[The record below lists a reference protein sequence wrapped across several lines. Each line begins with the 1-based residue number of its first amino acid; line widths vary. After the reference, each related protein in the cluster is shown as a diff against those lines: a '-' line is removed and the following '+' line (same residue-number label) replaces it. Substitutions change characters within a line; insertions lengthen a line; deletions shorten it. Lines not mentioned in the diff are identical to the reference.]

1 MLRTRH
7 VSVDLSARAR
17 ERDRID
23 RSALS
28 DAVLVARARD
38 GDVRARDVLVVR
50 YADRVARI
58 AHHRLRDP
66 EEARDAAQEALG
78 RVVEQLPTFRGASAF
93 STWLHRV
100 AANACTDHAR
110 RLARVRRSEV
120 VDGPAAEA
128 SLAGAVQREPE
139 PAGVDGALRASLEVL
154 SQDQRRALVL
164 KAVMDM
170 RDEDVAEAMSLPVG
184 TVKCHAHRGR
194 KLIAAR
200 LRRSA

>member
-23 RSALS
+23 RNTLS

-38 GDVRARDVLVVR
+38 GDRRSRDVLVER

-58 AHHRLRDP
+58 ARARFHDP

-78 RVVEQLPTFRGASAF
+78 RVIERLPSFRGASSF

-100 AANACTDHAR
+100 AQNACADHGR

-120 VDGPAAEA
+120 VDGAAAA
-128 SLAGAVQREPE
+128 SLAAAAQTDPE
-139 PAGVDGALRASLEVL
+139 PGDDGALRASLDVL
-154 SQDQRRALVL
+154 SRDQRRALVL

-170 RDEDVAEAMSLPVG
+170 RDEDVAEAMALPVG

>member
-7 VSVDLSARAR
+7 VSVDLTARAR

-28 DAVLVARARD
+28 DAVLVARARG
-38 GDVRARDVLVVR
+38 GDRQARDVLVER
-50 YADRVARI
+50 HAGRVERI
-58 AHHRLRDP
+58 AHARLSDP

-78 RVVEQLPTFRGASAF
+78 RVVEQLGTFRGEASF
-93 STWLHRV
+93 TTWLHRV

-110 RLARVRRSEV
+110 RLARVRRSEI
-120 VDGPAAEA
+120 VDGAAA
-128 SLAGAVQREPE
+128 AAGLAHACEPDPE
-139 PAGVDGALRASLEVL
+139 PGGVDGALRDSLDLL

-194 KLIAAR
+194 KLLAAR
-200 LRRSA
+200 LRRTA

>member
-1 MLRTRH
+1 
-7 VSVDLSARAR
+7 
-17 ERDRID
+17 
-23 RSALS
+23 
-28 DAVLVARARD
+28 VLVARARD
-38 GDVRARDVLVVR
+38 GDVRARDVLVER

-78 RVVEQLPTFRGASAF
+78 RVVEQLPTFRGASSF

-139 PAGVDGALRASLEVL
+139 AAGVDGALRASLEVL
-154 SQDQRRALVL
+154 SHDQRRALVL

>member
-17 ERDRID
+17 DRDRID
-23 RSALS
+23 RNALS

-38 GDVRARDVLVVR
+38 GDARSRDVLVER

-58 AHHRLRDP
+58 AHGRFRDP

-78 RVVEQLPTFRGASAF
+78 RVVEQLPTFRGSASF

-120 VDGPAAEA
+120 VDGAAAAA
-128 SLAGAVQREPE
+128 SLAGAVARGPE

-154 SQDQRRALVL
+154 SEDQRRALVL

-170 RDEDVAEAMSLPVG
+170 RDVDVAEAMSLPVG

>member
-7 VSVDLSARAR
+7 VSVDLTARAR
-17 ERDRID
+17 ERDRLD

-28 DAVLVARARD
+28 DAILAVRARG
-38 GDVRARDVLVVR
+38 GDREARDVLVERHAGGVE
-50 YADRVARI
+50 RI
-58 AHHRLRDP
+58 AQARLSDP

-78 RVVEQLPTFRGASAF
+78 RIVEGLDSYRGEASFA
-93 STWLHRV
+93 TWVHRV
-100 AANACTDHAR
+100 ATNACTDHAR
-110 RLARVRRSEV
+110 RVARVRRSEI
-120 VDGPAAEA
+120 
-128 SLAGAVQREPE
+128 
-139 PAGVDGALRASLEVL
+139 VDGAAAAAGLAHACEPDLEPIGVDAALRDSLDLL
-154 SQDQRRALVL
+154 SPDQRSALVL

-200 LRRSA
+200 LRRTA

>member
-23 RSALS
+23 RNALS

-38 GDVRARDVLVVR
+38 GDRRSRDVLVER
-50 YADRVARI
+50 HADRVARI
-58 AHHRLRDP
+58 ARARFHDP

-78 RVVEQLPTFRGASAF
+78 RVVEQLPSFRGASSF

-100 AANACTDHAR
+100 AQNACADHGR

-120 VDGPAAEA
+120 VDGAAAAA
-128 SLAGAVQREPE
+128 SLADAAQTDPE
-139 PAGVDGALRASLEVL
+139 PGGVDGALRASLAVL
-154 SQDQRRALVL
+154 SREQRRALVL

-170 RDEDVAEAMSLPVG
+170 RDEDVAEAMALPLG

-200 LRRSA
+200 LRRTA

>member
-7 VSVDLSARAR
+7 VSVDLTARAR

-23 RSALS
+23 RNALS
-28 DAVLVARARD
+28 DAVLVARSRD
-38 GDVRARDVLVVR
+38 GDRRSRDVLVER

-58 AHHRLRDP
+58 AHRHLHDR

-78 RVVEQLPTFRGASAF
+78 RVVEQLGTFRGASSF

-100 AANACTDHAR
+100 AVNACLDHAR
-110 RLARVRRSEV
+110 RVARVRRAEV
-120 VDGPAAEA
+120 AGPAAEA
-128 SLAGAVQREPE
+128 SLAGGVQRGPE
-139 PAGVDGALRASLEVL
+139 PAGVDGALRASLDVL
-154 SQDQRRALVL
+154 SDDQRRALVL

-200 LRRSA
+200 LRRTA